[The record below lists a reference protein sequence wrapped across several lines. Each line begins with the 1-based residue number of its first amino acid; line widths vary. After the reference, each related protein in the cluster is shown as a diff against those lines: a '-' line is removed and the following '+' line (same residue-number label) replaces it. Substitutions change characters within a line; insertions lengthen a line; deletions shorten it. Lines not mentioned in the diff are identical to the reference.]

1 MPFYSIIESWF
12 YHTKVCFFKKVLA
25 WSQSDAIE
33 KQESN
38 TPSVWREPG
47 SDSLTGTCAEET
59 ERHRSHFISPLSC
72 LPPACDSHKINIV
85 SAPLLLKS
93 WKKAKG
99 MPNGWCHDISVDLIP
114 EKLKQLTFF
123 CLFIDF
129 VLCEIIFSESSF
141 IPEYQTGILKNLV
154 KTYVSFIENG
164 EMESSP
170 DLYPIFPALW
180 NLEWR
185 AWQAQNNTWS
195 HSLEIN
201 QLCQKNLQ
209 KE

>member
-123 CLFIDF
+123 VYRFCSLWNNIQWIQFYSWVPNWYTQKLSENLCKF
-129 VLCEIIFSESSF
+129 HWKWGNGVL
-141 IPEYQTGILKNLV
+141 PRPL
-154 KTYVSFIENG
+154 
-164 EMESSP
+164 
-170 DLYPIFPALW
+170 PIFPALW